1 MLAAFPVWLR
11 AVLSILLLVIN
22 TVVCGAAVI
31 LLVPFKW
38 IISQRGWRKF
48 WTKLMISIGS
58 LYILNNKGILK
69 LVHRTSW
76 NISGIEDLHL
86 DRQYLV
92 LANHQSAVDIPVL
105 QGVFLGHIPFLRFF
119 IKQQLLWVPFLGLAL
134 WALDMP
140 VMKRYTKKKLKQRP
154 DLRTHD
160 LERTQIACE
169 RLRDQPLTLL
179 NFAEGTRYSSKKHR
193 EQNPPFQR
201 LLRPKSGG
209 VHAVLSAL
217 GDQLDSILDVT
228 IVYPGLISPTLG
240 DMAFGK
246 VPCIQVQVDRLQI
259 GVNGVPTL
267 EVIRGRKGQL
277 AIREWMNERW
287 ILKDSLLSEI
297 QKDSLSELPLGRNPT
312 AIV

>member
-1 MLAAFPVWLR
+1 MLAVLPVWLR

-58 LYILNNKGILK
+58 FYILNNKGILK

-86 DRQYLV
+86 DGQYLV

-193 EQNPPFQR
+193 EQDPPFQR

-228 IVYPGLISPTLG
+228 INYPDGIPTFWDFMQGKMPRCNVVVEEKPIPAELING
-240 DMAFGK
+240 DYETDDSYRLHF
-246 VPCIQVQVDRLQI
+246 QQWVQKLWEEKDARLEA
-259 GVNGVPTL
+259 L
-267 EVIRGRKGQL
+267 RSGQ
-277 AIREWMNERW
+277 
-287 ILKDSLLSEI
+287 
-297 QKDSLSELPLGRNPT
+297 
-312 AIV
+312 